1 MKLYNEKGYF
11 IPHHVSKE
19 SPCWV
24 CKAENDNAHTSY
36 CPNIRYLK
44 ELKRE
49 VKETMNPKDLI
60 KKMRLEDEVFIF
72 EKGWNS
78 ALEKIK
84 SCLPNIFTLYNTRPT
99 EKELRKLLE
108 ELQVKKQ

>member
-78 ALEKIK
+78 ALKSYWQMLECECDINKKEK
-84 SCLPNIFTLYNTRPT
+84 CYNC
-99 EKELRKLLE
+99 KCFE
-108 ELQVKKQ
+108 ELKKE